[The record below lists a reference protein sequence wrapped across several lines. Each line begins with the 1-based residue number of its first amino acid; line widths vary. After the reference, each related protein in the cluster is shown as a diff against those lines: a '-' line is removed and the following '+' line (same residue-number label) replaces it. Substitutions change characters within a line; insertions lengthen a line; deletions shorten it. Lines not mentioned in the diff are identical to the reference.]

1 MADTAYDRFLKD
13 VQDDEAIEIEVKDPK
28 PLDMDQVKLK
38 IQEAL
43 TSSTEPKKP
52 VKWLAMPD
60 PKNILNLYYTLDPT
74 KRITDTILTG
84 KDPKAMIAEVPD
96 AKAPVFKIG
105 KKEITQERDY
115 IAGLDEIATGIN
127 SGIYDLQNSIG

>member
-13 VQDDEAIEIEVKDPK
+13 VQDDDAIEIEVKDPK

-60 PKNILNLYYTLDPT
+60 PKNILNLYYTL
-74 KRITDTILTG
+74 RS
-84 KDPKAMIAEVPD
+84 
-96 AKAPVFKIG
+96 
-105 KKEITQERDY
+105 Y
-115 IAGLDEIATGIN
+115 
-127 SGIYDLQNSIG
+127 